1 MVGDPR
7 PLRGQ
12 PINPIADVEVSR
24 FNPLNRLAMSVSCA
38 QGQGMRVIVGPG
50 EGVIALVPAAGV
62 AVGVGIGG

>member
-1 MVGDPR
+1 MV
-7 PLRGQ
+7 
-12 PINPIADVEVSR
+12 VSR
-24 FNPLNRLAMSVSCA
+24 LDPLNRLAMSVGCA